1 MRPISSRAISNTGN
15 RLLMMLLLQTILL
28 VGLAL
33 LTQTA
38 AAAER
43 RVALLIGNATYQH
56 EKRLSNP
63 VNDAEL
69 LGGVLKDTLKFDDVR
84 IERNLNVHAMD
95 KVVEDFAQR
104 AKGAD
109 SVVFYYSGHGI
120 KSPDR
125 RSFLLPI
132 DARTGT
138 GDAPALDRQAVSAE
152 AIRDKLKAAGARV
165 TLLILDACRDGPG
178 GGKSG
183 NKGLARIG
191 GNSSGLL
198 VAYATE
204 EDQVAQDGKGRNSPY
219 AEALAQALK
228 RTDLPILEQL
238 DWVAD
243 EVHRKEPSQQPT
255 RDGNLRAK
263 AYLVNPSVGQGM
275 VAATQIASIKPE
287 PVAPAPRPVPVAT
300 LPVMAPSVAT
310 TQSVQASDLID
321 GRYQILAGGAE
332 VKDTKTRL
340 IWQRCSVG
348 QNWDG
353 MTCSGRAV
361 SRLFTEAT
369 DIVKNENV
377 ARMAAPL
384 TAWRLPT
391 FDELVSLRKC
401 DKDVGGVQVWTGGK
415 LDLPAAKGKTMCH
428 DEKWTLPKINNTVFV
443 STADYL
449 YWTST
454 KLADAGNEPPRYWW
468 VNFYNG
474 ATGHYQANSSGHF
487 RLVRSD

>member
-1 MRPISSRAISNTGN
+1 MPTDKQINRPRQQGSHPMRPISNRTFFMTNTWPVVP
-15 RLLMMLLLQTILL
+15 LQITLL

-33 LTQTA
+33 LTPNA
-38 AAAER
+38 NAAER

-183 NKGLARIG
+183 SKGLARLG

-243 EVHRKEPSQQPT
+243 EVHRNEPSQQPT

-263 AYLVNPSVGQGM
+263 AYLVNPPVVQVTSVLQ
-275 VAATQIASIKPE
+275 VASIKPE
-287 PVAPAPRPVPVAT
+287 PVTPASRPANVPASTSPVAAT
-300 LPVMAPSVAT
+300 PVVTAQP
-310 TQSVQASDLID
+310 VQAGELID
-321 GRYQILAGGAE
+321 GRYQILSNGTE
-332 VKDTKTRL
+332 VLDLHTKL
-340 IWQRCSVG
+340 VWQRCEVG
-348 QNWDG
+348 KWWNVS
-353 MTCSGRAV
+353 TCVGEGKKFTLINAKKQADIGWRTPNKDELKTLITKEKLINHYINPQAFPNTTLDDFWTDSRDANFEGRA
-361 SRLFTEAT
+361 
-369 DIVKNENV
+369 
-377 ARMAAPL
+377 
-384 TAWRLPT
+384 
-391 FDELVSLRKC
+391 
-401 DKDVGGVQVWTGGK
+401 WT
-415 LDLPAAKGKTMCH
+415 
-428 DEKWTLPKINNTVFV
+428 
-443 STADYL
+443 
-449 YWTST
+449 
-454 KLADAGNEPPRYWW
+454 
-468 VNFYNG
+468 VNFSNG
-474 ATGHYQANSSGHF
+474 VANSYQGMGNYNYV
-487 RLVRSD
+487 RLVRGGR

>member
-1 MRPISSRAISNTGN
+1 LRPISNTSPIKTSAWPV
-15 RLLMMLLLQTILL
+15 RLWQTCLLLW
-28 VGLAL
+28 LAVL
-33 LTQTA
+33 A
-38 AAAER
+38 PSVHAAER
-43 RVALLIGNATYQH
+43 RVALLIGNASYQH

-69 LGGVLKDTLKFDDVR
+69 LGRVLKDTLKFDDVR

-95 KVVEDFAQR
+95 KVVEDFAKAAR
-104 AKGAD
+104 GAD

-125 RSFLLPI
+125 RNFLLPI

-138 GDAPALDRQAVSAE
+138 GDAPALDRQALSAE

-183 NKGLARIG
+183 SKGLARNGG
-191 GNSSGLL
+191 GNNLL

-255 RDGNLRAK
+255 RDGNLRVK
-263 AYLVNPSVGQGM
+263 AYLVNPPVGTG
-275 VAATQIASIKPE
+275 IAGVPVGNIKPE
-287 PVAPAPRPVPVAT
+287 SVTPAPRTVNVPASTPPVAVPRVVVT
-300 LPVMAPSVAT
+300 AQP
-310 TQSVQASDLID
+310 VQASELID

-332 VKDTKTRL
+332 VRDAKTGL
-340 IWQRCSVG
+340 IWQRCSAG
-348 QNWDG
+348 QKWSG
-353 MTCSGRAV
+353 ETCTGQANGFS
-361 SRLFTEAT
+361 FEAANKL
-369 DIVKNENV
+369 VKS
-377 ARMAAPL
+377 AGSD
-384 TAWRLPT
+384 WRLPT
-391 FDELVSLRKC
+391 TRELKSLIVC
-401 DKDVGGVQVWTGGK
+401 DKGSQSNGICNFTSTNPVSPQHVFKNGLKTAFWSSTCEYKDQSYCYV
-415 LDLPAAKGKTMCH
+415 LD
-428 DEKWTLPKINNTVFV
+428 F
-443 STADYL
+443 ADYGL
-449 YWTST
+449 
-454 KLADAGNEPPRYWW
+454 
-468 VNFYNG
+468 
-474 ATGHYQANSSGHF
+474 SSSK
-487 RLVRSD
+487 RSDWNYAIVLVRSSKLKE